1 MIGVPHAFPFPLLE
15 AGGLSPNQLRELL
28 QEYGS
33 CEAAIARFV
42 GQRKLSVTADTYTH
56 VLVDEREVDLGKLLA
71 RWLSDCLGQGASS
84 ARERGIIQT
93 PCRCTTATRAMRVLT
108 S

>member
-1 MIGVPHAFPFPLLE
+1 M